1 MGQEI
6 MTWDKLWEQ
15 DMGTGGMKGKRGVW
29 DGVKAA
35 KVDGDTVRDDRR

>member
-1 MGQEI
+1 
-6 MTWDKLWEQ
+6 
-15 DMGTGGMKGKRGVW
+15 MGTGGMKGKRGLW